1 MQLLIICDYLMNA
14 FTTRLVI
21 FVITLQLVCDYFGFY
36 FPCEQHLHEQLD
48 FHQGRTT
55 YVPLVANVT
64 NLVIAL

>member
-1 MQLLIICDYLMNA
+1 
-14 FTTRLVI
+14 
-21 FVITLQLVCDYFGFY
+21 
-36 FPCEQHLHEQLD
+36 LHEQLD